1 MRKLIFMAVTLL
13 LASPVQAKIY
23 KWVDDKGVT
32 HFGDS
37 IPPQYADRPRS
48 ELNDDGQVVKK
59 ISGPL
64 TPEQLK
70 AKQDE
75 EAKQKQAQQAAAEQ
89 KRHDQAL
96 LNGYSNAQEID
107 LARDRN
113 LQQVDLAI
121 GSIQTRMKSVQMRLD
136 DYNKQA
142 GRFTQ
147 AHKPVPADLQTDLK
161 DTQTEMQNLQVM
173 LKQKTKDKEDIR
185 ARYAKDKQRYLEL
198 TGQSAASK

>member
-1 MRKLIFMAVTLL
+1 MRKLIFMAVALL

-48 ELNDDGQVVKK
+48 ELNDDGQVIKK

-70 AKQDE
+70 AKQAE
-75 EAKQKQAQQAAAEQ
+75 EAQQKQAQQAAADQ

-96 LNGYSNAQEID
+96 LNTYSNAQEID
-107 LARDRN
+107 LTRDRN

-121 GSIQTRMKSVQMRLD
+121 GSIQTRIKSVQMRLD

-142 GRFTQ
+142 SRFTQ

-161 DTQTEMQNLQVM
+161 DTQTEMQNLQIM

-185 ARYAKDKQRYLEL
+185 SRYAKDKQRYLEL
-198 TGQSAASK
+198 TGQAPASK

>member
-1 MRKLIFMAVTLL
+1 MRKLLFMVAA
-13 LASPVQAKIY
+13 LALANPVHATIY
-23 KWVDDKGVT
+23 KWVDEKGVT

-48 ELNDDGQVVKK
+48 ELDSDGRVIKK
-59 ISGPL
+59 VNGPL

-70 AKQDE
+70 AKE
-75 EAKQKQAQQAAAEQ
+75 EDAAKQKQAAQAAVEQ

-96 LNGYSNAQEID
+96 LNTYSNPKEID
-107 LARDRN
+107 LTRDRN

-142 GRFTQ
+142 SRFTQ
-147 AHKPVPADLQTDLK
+147 THKAVPSDLQNDIK
-161 DTQTEMQNLQVM
+161 DSQTEMSNLQSM
-173 LKQKTKDKEDIR
+173 LAQKNKEKTDMR
-185 ARYAKDKQRYLEL
+185 ARYDKDKQRYIEL
-198 TGQSAASK
+198 TGQAAVNK

>member
-1 MRKLIFMAVTLL
+1 MRKLIFMAVALL

-185 ARYAKDKQRYLEL
+185 ARYTKDKQRYLEL

>member
-1 MRKLIFMAVTLL
+1 MRKLIFMAVALL